1 MREAGPSV
9 DPITV
14 EVLRNAFTAVCNE
27 MALVVKKTAYSTVVN
42 EGNDFGGGLYD
53 AEGRLVAQGEFD
65 LPAFVGLTHLTVPA
79 VIAGVGRERMRP
91 GDVYMINDPY
101 IASTHCNDIH
111 FVKPVFRGERLV
123 AFTSSTAHWSD
134 VGGVVA
140 GSLNCNAR
148 SQFEEGMRIPAVA
161 ICKEGEVDGELVS
174 LLVTN
179 MRQSWERMGDLN
191 AQLAAVRAGD
201 ARVQALVE
209 RHGLP
214 AFLGAMV
221 EVQDHAERMVRAAL
235 AALPDGEYW
244 GEDRVDQD
252 VATGEPVTVRLRLTI
267 AGDEAV
273 FDLRESDGAAQTGIN
288 CTIAATT
295 SAVFIG
301 MASIL
306 PPMPMNAGVMR
317 AIAIKARR
325 GSIVWAQPPAAISG
339 LAITSMDCVIG
350 AVLMAL
356 GQAHPERAVGLP
368 SACVNSTFAGHDAR
382 AEFQTSFINYVWAF
396 GGTGGTQTRDGG
408 NNLASPYSASSTNI
422 PCEMQER
429 RYPVL
434 YWRHMLLPDSGG
446 AGASR
451 GGCALEQLIQPSTPG
466 SLSNITNRAR
476 FGPPGVFGGEA
487 GRTSRLVGN
496 PGTEEERA
504 IGTFIVNV
512 PVGPGELLSFWSCGG
527 GGYGDPLERE
537 AERVLEDVR
546 DGYVSIAGAR
556 SQYGLVVRE
565 LDGRRL
571 AYEVDEGASARLR
584 EELRASRGR
593 GVAGD
598 G

>member
-1 MREAGPSV
+1 MTSV
-9 DPITV
+9 GDPITV

-65 LPAFVGLTHLTVPA
+65 LPAFVGLTHLTVPE
-79 VIAGVGRERMRP
+79 VIRSVGRERMRP

-101 IASTHCNDIH
+101 VASTHCNDIH
-111 FVKPVFRGERLV
+111 FVKPVFWEGQLV

-148 SQFEEGMRIPAVA
+148 SQFEEGMRIPAIA
-161 ICKEGEVDGELVS
+161 ICKEGAVDRELVS

-179 MRQSWERMGDLN
+179 MRQSWERIGDLN

-201 ARVQALVE
+201 MRVQALLA
-209 RHGLP
+209 RHG
-214 AFLGAMV
+214 AETFLAAMA
-221 EVQDHAERMVRAAL
+221 EVQNHAERMARSAF
-235 AALPDGEYW
+235 AALPDGVYT

-252 VATGEPVTVRLRLTI
+252 VVTGEPVTVRLRLTI
-267 AGDEAV
+267 EGDQAV
-273 FDLRESDGAAQTGIN
+273 FDLEESDDAAQSGIN

-317 AIAIKARR
+317 AVTIRARP

-350 AVLMAL
+350 AVLIAL
-356 GQAHPERAVGLP
+356 GKAQPDRAVGLP
-368 SACVNSTFAGHDAR
+368 SACVNSTFAGYDTR
-382 AEFQTSFINYVWAF
+382 PEFESSFINYVWAF
-396 GGTGGTQTRDGG
+396 GGTGGTRERDGG

-446 AGASR
+446 PGRSR

-476 FGPPGVFGGEA
+476 FGPPGIFSGEE

-496 PGTEEERA
+496 PGTEKERN
-504 IGTFIVNV
+504 IGTFIVNA
-512 PVGPGELLSFWSCGG
+512 PIGPGELLSFWSCGG

-537 AERVLEDVR
+537 PARVLEDVR
-546 DGYVSIAGAR
+546 DGYVSTEGAR

-565 LDGRRL
+565 IDGRRL
-571 AYEVDEGASARLR
+571 EYSVDEEASAALR
-584 EELRASRGR
+584 RERRAAR
-593 GVAGD
+593 D